1 MDVLLYLLEV
11 LCVCLLYLL
20 LVVSGCFVVFV
31 GGVEWMFCF
40 TCWRCSV
47 YVLFF
52 LLQVLSG
59 CFMVF
64 VGGVEW
70 MFFVWRY

>member
-11 LCVCLLYLL
+11 FSV
-20 LVVSGCFVVFV
+20 CFVVFV
-31 GGVEWMFCF
+31 AGVGWMFA
-40 TCWRCSV
+40 
-47 YVLFF
+47 
-52 LLQVLSG
+52 
-59 CFMVF
+59 VF